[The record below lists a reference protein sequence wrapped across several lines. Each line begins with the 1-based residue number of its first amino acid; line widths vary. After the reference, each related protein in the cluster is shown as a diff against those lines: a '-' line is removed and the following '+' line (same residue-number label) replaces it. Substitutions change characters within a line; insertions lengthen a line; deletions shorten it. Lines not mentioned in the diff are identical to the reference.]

1 MRKGLIAA
9 YLFIAFAISC
19 LAQKESLLIGP
30 GDLVHV
36 QVFDT
41 PEMEQHVRVTDAGT
55 IPLVFLGDVKVAG
68 LKPSDAGHTI
78 EQALIGKQYMLHPQV
93 TVTVEQYAT
102 QTVSVMGQVT
112 TPGSYPITTPQSLIK
127 VLSLAGGLTS
137 SADRHITISRHSD
150 PDQKVTYYLSNQSG
164 KALEDDVLIYPG
176 DTVLVPNAAVVYVLG
191 DVAKPGGFAINTND
205 SQITVLQAIALAG
218 STNKSAVMSHV
229 RLIRRTDAGQQE
241 IPVQLSAI
249 QKGKQADFT
258 LQPNDVLYVPFSFA
272 KNVVVNGNSI
282 VSAVTSA
289 AIYK

>member
-1 MRKGLIAA
+1 MRKALRAVYILIA
-9 YLFIAFAISC
+9 LAISC

-41 PEMEQHVRVTDAGT
+41 PEMEQHVRVTDAGA

-68 LKPSDAGHTI
+68 LKPADASHMI
-78 EQALIGKQYMLHPQV
+78 EQALIGKEYMLHPQV

-112 TPGSYPITTPQSLIK
+112 TPGSYPITTPQSLIR

-164 KALEDDVLIYPG
+164 KALQDDVLVYPG
-176 DTVLVPNAAVVYVLG
+176 DTVLVPNASVVYVLG

-205 SQITVLQAIALAG
+205 SQITVLQAIAMAG
-218 STNKSAVMSHV
+218 STNKSAVVSHV
-229 RLIRRTDAGQQE
+229 RLIRRTGTRQQE

-249 QKGKQADFT
+249 QKGKQSDFP
-258 LQPNDVLYVPFSFA
+258 LQPNDILYVPFSFA

-282 VSAVTSA
+282 ISSVTSA